1 MLHILRRLDFGTQTD
16 SNIKTDIGSVVE
28 RLSLN
33 MAPMQFLNPSLILIK
48 DVLSGAD
55 CCTSC
60 LHTIAINLLLLNRKS
75 PPQIVFKHH
84 CDLRVAFIFTSVV
97 WFVSVVVL
105 CCIFFKDH
113 LSVNQRAF
121 TACGGVFG
129 AARL

>member
-75 PPQIVFKHH
+75 PPPNSI
-84 CDLRVAFIFTSVV
+84 
-97 WFVSVVVL
+97 
-105 CCIFFKDH
+105 
-113 LSVNQRAF
+113 
-121 TACGGVFG
+121 
-129 AARL
+129 